1 MPRFF
6 IEFPYTNLNE
16 VNLDWI
22 LDVLKTMQDEIN
34 DLDARVTALEEA
46 NVNP

>member
-1 MPRFF
+1 MARFF

-22 LDVLKTMQDEIN
+22 VDTLKTMQDEIN
-34 DLDARVTALEEA
+34 NLDERVTALEEA

>member
-1 MPRFF
+1 MSRFF

-22 LDVLKTMQDEIN
+22 VDTMRQMQAEIE
-34 DLDARVTALEEA
+34 DLQGRVEALEGGEQ
-46 NVNP
+46 P

>member
-6 IEFPYTNLNE
+6 NDFPYTNLNE

-22 LDVLKTMQDEIN
+22 VDTMRQMQEEIE
-34 DLDARVTALEEA
+34 DLQARVTALEEA
-46 NVNP
+46 NNP